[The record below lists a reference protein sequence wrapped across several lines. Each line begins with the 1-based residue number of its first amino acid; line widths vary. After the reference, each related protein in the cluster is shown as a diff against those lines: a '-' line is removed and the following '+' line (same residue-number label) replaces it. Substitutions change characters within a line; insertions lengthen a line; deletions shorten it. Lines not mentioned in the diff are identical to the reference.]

1 MTTLYDAI
9 VLTKKY
15 IGFFTKSLTINEV
28 GYLTKIILG
37 ITNATLMLTCYKKHQ
52 SFTQN
57 QKKFYHRTYYN
68 SNMSR
73 LEKENVNS
81 TPEGRVKVNYE
92 IIKLK
97 TKTLKLVEKILEI
110 HRECGN

>member
-1 MTTLYDAI
+1 
-9 VLTKKY
+9 
-15 IGFFTKSLTINEV
+15 
-28 GYLTKIILG
+28 
-37 ITNATLMLTCYKKHQ
+37 
-52 SFTQN
+52 
-57 QKKFYHRTYYN
+57 
-68 SNMSR
+68 MSR

-81 TPEGRVKVNYE
+81 TPEGQVKVNYE